1 MQNTTSK
8 FKWMEALDKES
19 LTQAVAA
26 LSMSE
31 KVDLVEEIRA
41 AGDHYEN
48 NLRVVVVA
56 QSQIIDELMQ
66 LAPKNPMQPV
76 SKQHQALSAEHWK
89 QIMQENKSNFYE
101 CAMHF
106 FATTDL
112 LQTIEILQEVKSVDP
127 QKQKV
132 VDKTAEALK
141 SFWFKNHLHKQDLAE
156 IKIKM
161 KRS

>member
-8 FKWMEALDKES
+8 FKWMEELDKQS
-19 LTQAVAA
+19 LTQAVTA

-31 KVDLVEEIRA
+31 KVDLVEEVRA
-41 AGDHYEN
+41 SGDHHEN

-66 LAPKNPMQPV
+66 LATPTTRQPM
-76 SKQHQALSAEHWK
+76 SKQHSVPSAEHWN
-89 QIMQENKSNFYE
+89 QVMQEDKLNFYE

-106 FATTDL
+106 FATNDL
-112 LQTIEILQEVKSVDP
+112 LKVIEVLQDVRSVDP

-132 VDKTAEALK
+132 IDNTSAALK
-141 SFWFKNHLHKQDLAE
+141 SFWFKGHLHKQDLVE
-156 IKIKM
+156 IAIKM
-161 KRS
+161 KKS